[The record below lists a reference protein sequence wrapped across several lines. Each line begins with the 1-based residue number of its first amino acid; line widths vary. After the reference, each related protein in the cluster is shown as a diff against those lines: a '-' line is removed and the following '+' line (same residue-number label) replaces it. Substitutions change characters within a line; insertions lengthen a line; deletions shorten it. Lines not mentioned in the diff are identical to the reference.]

1 MADMTGPLQAASYDY
16 PLAALSIL
24 VAVFTAYTAA
34 DILWRTSISDA
45 DKTRTRWFWTGGVV
59 LGLGAWT
66 AHLTGMLAAKEH
78 FSFIYRTDI
87 TVVSILLVLAG
98 SVGALYLISRCRR
111 AACLFAGGALLGLGL
126 VAMCFTGMHAV
137 LMPGMQHSYDYGLVA
152 LSYAV
157 AAVFSVMALRVLR
170 RFYHGG
176 SVNPGWEKVAFSIL
190 MASAVIGMHYTDM
203 ASMQMTMLPAGMDM
217 AGMPG
222 MDMPGMPGMAPDIV
236 DSKTMA
242 VAVSAVMAALMLIAL
257 WTSHLYYRNSLRE
270 KKLLQEAKEYANI
283 ILRDIVEGVIVIDEQ
298 GLIQSLNP
306 AAASAFGY
314 SAAEV
319 TGKNVAVLIP
329 EPHRRHDGDIRHY
342 LETGTG
348 KVIGA
353 GPREVEGLRKDGT
366 VFPLE
371 VAVSEVRFGGR
382 RLFAGVVRDIT
393 RRKEAEARLTYLA
406 HHDPLTGLLSRALF
420 RDRAAQALRHADR
433 AERLVAIMYVDLDRF
448 KDINDSLGHEVGDNL
463 LREVAKRITAC
474 LRAGD
479 TVSRLGGDEFAIVLE
494 NLSGTE
500 DAAAVAGKILEDV
513 AEPFEI
519 DGHEIRVGAS
529 IGMTIYP
536 FDDQDLDGLLRDAD
550 AAMYRAKQQGR
561 NQLQFYSTEMAPKV
575 HMPADLEE
583 DIEGAFARGELR
595 VYYQPRVDLL
605 TGEITEVE
613 ALLRWQHPEHG
624 LLEAHEFVPLLEK
637 GQIGPVSE
645 WVLRTACAQFRAWRD
660 AGRPLTRLTVNLSFA
675 EFRDTKLPE
684 KVRRILEQAE
694 LPADCLEL
702 DIPGSYFD
710 LGRDARCTA
719 VTEEIRKLGVH
730 LTLEDSRTGYSFV
743 ELLHRSPIDTLKI
756 ERDLVRDMHV
766 DRDRA
771 TALQALIA
779 MARVLKLRVVA
790 EGVESEEE
798 LALLRQYGCDAVQG
812 YLFSQ
817 AKPPEELNRLFASRK
832 SHQATSSR
840 MLG

>member
-16 PLAALSIL
+16 PLVALSIL

-34 DILWRTSISDA
+34 DILWRTSIGDA
-45 DKTRTRWFWTGGVV
+45 DKTRTRWFWAGGIV

-78 FSFIYRTDI
+78 FSFTYRTDI

-98 SVGALYLISRCRR
+98 NVGALYLISRCRR
-111 AACLFAGGALLGLGL
+111 TACLVASGALLGLGF

-157 AAVFSVMALRVLR
+157 AAVFSVMALRVLH
-170 RFYHGG
+170 RFYHGE

-203 ASMQMTMLPAGMDM
+203 ASMQMTMPAGMDM
-217 AGMPG
+217 SGMSD
-222 MDMPGMPGMAPDIV
+222 MDMAGMPGMAPDIV
-236 DSKTMA
+236 DSNTMA
-242 VAVSAVMAALMLIAL
+242 VAVSAVMAAIMLIAL
-257 WTSHLYYRNSLRE
+257 WSSHLYYRNSLRE
-270 KKLLQEAKEYANI
+270 KKLLQEAKEYADS

-298 GLIQSLNP
+298 GRIQSLNP
-306 AAASAFGY
+306 AAARAFGY
-314 SAAEV
+314 SAGEV
-319 TGKNVAVLIP
+319 AGKNIAVLIP
-329 EPHRRHDGDIRHY
+329 EPHRSQHDGYIRHY
-342 LETGTG
+342 LETGAG

-371 VAVSEVRFGGR
+371 VAVSEVRFGER
-382 RLFAGVVRDIT
+382 RLFAGMVRDIT
-393 RRKEAEARLTYLA
+393 QRKEAEARLTYLA
-406 HHDPLTGLLSRALF
+406 HHDTLTGLLSRTLF
-420 RDRAAQALRHADR
+420 RDRAAQALHR
-433 AERLVAIMYVDLDRF
+433 AERAEKLVAIMYVDLDRF

-463 LREVAKRITAC
+463 LREIAKRITAY

-494 NLSGTE
+494 NLSHIN
-500 DAAAVAGKILEDV
+500 DAYGVAKKIIEDV
-513 AEPFEI
+513 TEPFEL
-519 DGHEIRVGAS
+519 DGHEIRISTS
-529 IGMTIYP
+529 IGVTIYP
-536 FDDQDLDGLLRDAD
+536 FDDQNLDGLLRDAD
-550 AAMYRAKQQGR
+550 AAMYRAKQLGR
-561 NQLQFYSTEMAPKV
+561 NQFQLYSTEMAPKV
-575 HMPADLEE
+575 RMPADLEE
-583 DIEGAFARGELR
+583 DIEGAFARGELL

-624 LLEAHEFVPLLEK
+624 LLEAHEFVPQLEK
-637 GQIGPVSE
+637 KDQIGAVSE

-684 KVRRILEQAE
+684 TVRRILEQAG

-702 DIPGSYFD
+702 DVPCSYFD

-719 VTEEIRKLGVH
+719 ITEELRKLGVH
-730 LTLEDSRTGYSFV
+730 LALEDTRTGYSFI
-743 ELLHRSPIDTLKI
+743 ELLHHSPIDTLKI
-756 ERDLVRDMHV
+756 ERDLVRGVHV

-771 TALQALIA
+771 TALRALIA
-779 MARVLKLRVVA
+779 MARVLKLKVVA

-798 LALLRQYGCDAVQG
+798 LALLRQCGCDAVQG

-817 AKPPEELNRLFASRK
+817 AKPPEEFDRLFASRK
-832 SHQATSSR
+832 SHKAASS
-840 MLG
+840 LS